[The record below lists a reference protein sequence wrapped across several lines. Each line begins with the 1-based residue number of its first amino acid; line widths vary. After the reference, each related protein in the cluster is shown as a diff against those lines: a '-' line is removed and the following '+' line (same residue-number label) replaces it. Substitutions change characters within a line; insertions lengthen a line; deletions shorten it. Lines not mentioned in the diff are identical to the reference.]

1 MLNGEKKVLSEKK
14 YEIYRSRARKKVEK
28 YCDDRRRPRKSYF
41 CVELSLQCAGDEVIA
56 PSAIATLAKMHFG
69 VLYTGRKCI

>member
-1 MLNGEKKVLSEKK
+1 MRYIGQEQEKRLKSIVMTE
-14 YEIYRSRARKKVEK
+14 EG
-28 YCDDRRRPRKSYF
+28 PRKSYF